1 MSTQFKQTSKQAAY
15 QVKAIKPPL
24 SSMSKTAD
32 CDTHHPQIMHVHVF
46 KLAICDQMSADNL
59 AEWLPQT
66 VVHTLLIINK
76 LSRVTQ
82 QGCEVMHGHGQLA

>member
-32 CDTHHPQIMHVHVF
+32 CDTHHPQIMHVHAHAF
-46 KLAICDQMSADNL
+46 KLAFCDQMSADNL
-59 AEWLPQT
+59 AE
-66 VVHTLLIINK
+66 
-76 LSRVTQ
+76 
-82 QGCEVMHGHGQLA
+82 